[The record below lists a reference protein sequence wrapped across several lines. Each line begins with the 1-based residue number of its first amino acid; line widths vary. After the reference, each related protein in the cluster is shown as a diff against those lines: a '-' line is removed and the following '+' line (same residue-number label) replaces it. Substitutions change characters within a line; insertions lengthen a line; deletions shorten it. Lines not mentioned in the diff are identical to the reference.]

1 MVANPRLVANAM
13 RNTLYAL
20 GVAAVIAALI
30 VVGIEIARTNKPVV
44 APAAPHSFVWSDR
57 VPLSNAMFKKWLG
70 ERGAK
75 FRAWAKLHPDAARR
89 LARKNTAA
97 R

>member
-1 MVANPRLVANAM
+1 MVANPRLVGNAV

-20 GVAAVIAALI
+20 GVAAVIAAF
-30 VVGIEIARTNKPVV
+30 VVIGLEIARTNKPVAGPV
-44 APAAPHSFVWSDR
+44 VPHSFVWSDR
-57 VPLSNAMFKKWLG
+57 VPLSEAMFKKWLG

-89 LARKNTAA
+89 LARKNIAA

>member
-1 MVANPRLVANAM
+1 MVANSRLLANAV

-20 GVAAVIAALI
+20 GVAAVVAALV
-30 VVGIEIARTNKPVV
+30 VVGIEIDRTNKPV
-44 APAAPHSFVWSDR
+44 AGPATPHSFVWSDR
-57 VPLSNAMFKKWLG
+57 VPLSDAMFKKWLA

-89 LARKNTAA
+89 LARKNVASH
-97 R
+97 

>member
-1 MVANPRLVANAM
+1 MVANPRLVANVV

-20 GVAAVIAALI
+20 GVAAVVAAL
-30 VVGIEIARTNKPVV
+30 VVIGIEIERTNKPVV
-44 APAAPHSFVWSDR
+44 APTTPHSFVWSDR
-57 VPLSNAMFKKWLG
+57 VPLSDAMFKKWLG

-89 LARKNTAA
+89 LARKNIATP
-97 R
+97 